1 MNALT
6 KPHAGGLP
14 EPVPDLSRYSGPEKC
29 AIVLMALGEDAK
41 KLLAM
46 LDEEEI
52 KEVSQAMSSLGV
64 VPSVVVEALVMEFVQ
79 RLSGS
84 GAILGSFD
92 QTQRMLAAIMPKDKV
107 DSLMAELQG
116 PAGRNIWDKL
126 ANVNEAVLAS
136 YLKNEY
142 PQTVAVVLA
151 KVRPEHAAR
160 VLLKIACPRR
170 TSPSLSLG
178 SNSSR

>member
-1 MNALT
+1 MSALE
-6 KPHAGGLP
+6 KASVPALP
-14 EPVPDLSRYSGPEKC
+14 ETMPALSRYSGPEKC

-41 KLLAM
+41 KLLGM

-92 QTQRMLAAIMPKDKV
+92 QTQRMLASIM
-107 DSLMAELQG
+107 
-116 PAGRNIWDKL
+116 
-126 ANVNEAVLAS
+126 
-136 YLKNEY
+136 
-142 PQTVAVVLA
+142 
-151 KVRPEHAAR
+151 
-160 VLLKIACPRR
+160 
-170 TSPSLSLG
+170 
-178 SNSSR
+178 